1 MKGTLTTSLTY
12 PIEVSYELLP
22 AEHGLPEQIDVTD
35 VTITVVGKTG
45 RKRKVSLLNS
55 LGESEIFLLEDE
67 IQEKE
72 EW

>member
-35 VTITVVGKTG
+35 VTIMVVGKTG